1 MGGGC
6 MLLFVVHL
14 EDNDNQPQQEQAL
27 ESALSMASQVLAHH
41 LRNTPTMD
49 AHKTIAFVI
58 PTSSSLSS
66 SLHPGDSWWW
76 DFDTFYD
83 WYLEA
88 EQAMLDDQATVVWD
102 ESSPADQSP
111 PQQQQQDESFQDDNH
126 HHHQEDEDDEMESLS
141 NLVTWA
147 PFHPHWRYS
156 SSSDDHDQ
164 DDVLELEKQAPYPT
178 ITLVSSEVIYQ
189 TGLPQVTEQ
198 IAHDNARILSAK
210 SRAEWHDI
218 YQTAVYQQQQPP
230 PPLSP

>member
-1 MGGGC
+1 

-58 PTSSSLSS
+58 PTSSSLL

-102 ESSPADQSP
+102 ESSPADQS
-111 PQQQQQDESFQDDNH
+111 QQQQSFQDDNH
-126 HHHQEDEDDEMESLS
+126 HHHHQEDEDEREALS

-147 PFHPHWRYS
+147 PFHPHGRYS
-156 SSSDDHDQ
+156 SNDHDKEESV
-164 DDVLELEKQAPYPT
+164 VLELEKQAPYPT

-218 YQTAVYQQQQPP
+218 YQTAVYQPAQQQPP
-230 PPLSP
+230 PPPLSP